1 MKIMA
6 ILILIMACTKGINT
20 PEGVI
25 QAFVQEITK
34 ENKSIDNLK
43 NYVTGD
49 FLVYLN
55 DIPAEEKDVF
65 ASLDTNKNFK
75 VKFLKSTCAGPE
87 NCNITYD
94 MSYDVVDQTGKVQ
107 FATQVR
113 KVAEMINLE
122 GQWKIST
129 VTNIKTVHEA
139 KQAIDATAK

>member
-1 MKIMA
+1 MKFFKL
-6 ILILIMACTKGINT
+6 LILIVACSKGPNT

-34 ENKSIDNLK
+34 DNKSVENLK

-49 FLVYLN
+49 FLIYLN
-55 DIPAEEKDVF
+55 DIPPEENDVF
-65 ASLDTNKNFK
+65 TSLDTNKNFK

-94 MSYDVVDQTGKVQ
+94 MSYDVVDQSGKVQ

-113 KVAEMINLE
+113 KVAEMINVE